1 MVQDIESHILVP
13 VSFET
18 RNGKFFRD
26 FFVAAISLSVLT
38 ITISY
43 NYF

>member
-38 ITISY
+38 ITIFY